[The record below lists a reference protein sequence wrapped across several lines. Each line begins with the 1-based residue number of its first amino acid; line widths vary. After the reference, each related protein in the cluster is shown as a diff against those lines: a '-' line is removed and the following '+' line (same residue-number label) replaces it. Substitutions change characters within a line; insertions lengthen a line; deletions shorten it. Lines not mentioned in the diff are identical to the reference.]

1 MEYVYHVVT
10 ERPMRLGQ
18 VISLGG
24 NHHNGVYNR
33 VTTFF
38 NIVNDSDFHNELS
51 DFIKSDMDTWAKVA
65 YREAALEKVR
75 LESFKNYPSR
85 MACLYTSRT
94 LEEAESW
101 EEFFKTLGRKVYS
114 TVKLQVNGNIF
125 DADACNCFDGTK
137 NEAEN
142 IEKAFHYWSKDIKNE
157 KPVIETLVDG
167 EITIV
172 EIVREFIKNDD

>member
-18 VISLGG
+18 IIKFDG

-38 NIVNDSDFHNELS
+38 NILSNDDYHNEIF

-75 LESFKNYPSR
+75 IDRFKNYPSR
-85 MACLYTSRT
+85 MACLYTSRI

-101 EEFFKTLGRKVYS
+101 AEFFKASGRKVYS
-114 TVKLQVNGNIF
+114 IVKLQVNGNVF
-125 DADACNCFDGTK
+125 DADACNCFDGTE
-137 NEAEN
+137 NESEN
-142 IEKAFHYWSKDIKNE
+142 IEKAFHYWNKDIKNE
-157 KPVIETLVDG
+157 KPVIETLIDG
-167 EITIV
+167 EITVV
-172 EIVREFIKNDD
+172 EIVKEYIKNDD

>member
-24 NHHNGVYNR
+24 NYHNGVYNR

-38 NIVNDSDFHNELS
+38 NIINDSEFQNEIS
-51 DFIKSDMDTWAKVA
+51 DLIKSDMENWAKVA
-65 YREAALEKVR
+65 HREAALEKVR
-75 LESFKNYPSR
+75 LEGFKNYPSR

-94 LEEAESW
+94 LEEAENW
-101 EEFFKTLGRKVYS
+101 AEFFKTLGRRVYS
-114 TVKLQVNGNIF
+114 IVKLQVNGNIF
-125 DADACNCFDGTK
+125 DADACNCFDGTE

-142 IEKAFHYWSKDIKNE
+142 IEKAFHYWNKDIKNE

-167 EITIV
+167 EITVV
-172 EIVREFIKNDD
+172 EIVREFKND